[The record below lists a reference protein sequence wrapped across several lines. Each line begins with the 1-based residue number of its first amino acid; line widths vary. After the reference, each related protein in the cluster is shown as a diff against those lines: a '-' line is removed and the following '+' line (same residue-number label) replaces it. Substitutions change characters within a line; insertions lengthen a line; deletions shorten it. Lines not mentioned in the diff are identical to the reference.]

1 MRILIIEDDAM
12 FAVILENFLVN
23 KQCETTVSNQLQ
35 SAKTQLTASSF
46 DFILLDNHL
55 PDGEGI
61 DILPFIKSLSCKVPV
76 MMITAADDQILMSK
90 AFEKGVD
97 DFLTK
102 PVSVDLLWQ
111 KIQRCR
117 SLYDKEAVV
126 NEQTQ
131 KLEKLLNQR
140 EQEEDLAR
148 YVYED
153 ISASLAPKT
162 QYVDTYIQ
170 ASSSFNGDIFICKT
184 APNGN
189 IFVILA
195 DATGHG
201 LPAAISILPLASTM
215 KAMITKG
222 LSLAHLIHEANKKL
236 NIELPD
242 NKFVALIGIEI
253 NFNKQEL
260 QLFNG
265 GMPDVVSLK
274 KDKSLEQYSST
285 SMALGILESEG
296 FDPKIVTLDIGS
308 IRNLFFFS
316 DGLIEQTDS
325 TGKPFGMHRLLKV
338 LNGYDYKEPLVNRVI
353 NEFTVFNNMDAL
365 LDDLSMCDL
374 QLQSLMDSHVYQKQT
389 VIAANQ
395 GKITVTLDIEGRL
408 MASTDIIGC
417 LDSIM
422 RSTDMVGDLRQKA
435 LTVFAELINNGVEH
449 GILNLDSKLKND
461 MSGFAD
467 YLRLKEDRLVNVGA
481 DDKLSV
487 KYSFS
492 PSTAEIGF
500 EIIDSGQGY
509 DINKDK
515 NVAVDAL
522 SGRGIDLI
530 KKLCNTVDIITPG
543 NKTIVSLKR

>member
-76 MMITAADDQILMSK
+76 MMITAADDQVLMSK

-395 GKITVTLDIEGRL
+395 GKITVTLDIEGGL

>member
-76 MMITAADDQILMSK
+76 MMITAADDQVLMSK

>member
-61 DILPFIKSLSCKVPV
+61 DIVPFIKSLSCKVPV
-76 MMITAADDQILMSK
+76 MMITAADDQVLMSK